1 MKSLF
6 AACLLFLPTLPLA
19 AALQWD
25 KQTYT
30 VDAKPSDTE
39 FSAVFTFHNAGKNK
53 VTIDEIKSSCG
64 CTTAELAKR
73 EYAPGESGS
82 IKVVF
87 TFGERV
93 GKQHKSV
100 GVITS
105 EGDDTSQAMLELFV
119 NIPESVII
127 SPRIHYW
134 AINDALTA
142 KPMNIRFGESVDG
155 KPVKAYMFGENSNFV
170 LTQPELQKDGSY
182 QMSITPK
189 STAEMDTEAGE
200 VLVEIPGLAEPKK
213 YLFYA
218 SVRP

>member
-1 MKSLF
+1 MTRLF
-6 AACLLFLPTLPLA
+6 ATCLFFLSTLQLG

-25 KQTYT
+25 RMSYT
-30 VDAKPSDTE
+30 VDAKPSDADFT
-39 FSAVFTFHNAGKNK
+39 AVFSFRNAGKNK
-53 VTIDEIKSSCG
+53 VTIDEIKSTCG

-100 GVITS
+100 GVITT
-105 EGDDTSQAMLELFV
+105 EGDETTQVMLELFV
-119 NIPESVII
+119 TIPESVTI

-134 AINDALTA
+134 AINADPTA
-142 KPMNIRFGESVDG
+142 KPMNIRFGESVNG
-155 KPVKAYMFGENSNFV
+155 KPVKAYMFSENSNFI

-182 QMSITPK
+182 QMSLTPK

-200 VLVEIPGLAEPKK
+200 ILVEIPGLAEPKK
-213 YLFYA
+213 FLFYA